1 MGQENAVSK
10 LIAGKNWILICG
22 VGAALIVLFRTGSPT
37 FSLVKFYH
45 HELSGQMF
53 ALWLAAMIAET
64 FLPALAALAFWRLAR
79 RYRRGWILDILL
91 LPVLWVIIW
100 AGDSIIL
107 YAVNEP
113 DMDGPS
119 GWATAPATAILFI
132 VVVTYSA
139 SLIALRVRSG
149 APRSTGR

>member
-10 LIAGKNWILICG
+10 LIARKNWILICG
-22 VGAALIVLFRTGSPT
+22 VGAAVIVLFRTGSPT
-37 FSLVKFYH
+37 LSFVKFYRH
-45 HELSGQMF
+45 GLSGQMF
-53 ALWLAAMIAET
+53 ALWLAGMIAET

-79 RYRRGWILDILL
+79 SYRRGWILDILF
-91 LPVLWVIIW
+91 LPALWVIIR
-100 AGDSIIL
+100 ASDSIIL

-139 SLIALRVRSG
+139 SLIALWIRSG
-149 APRSTGR
+149 ARRSSDR